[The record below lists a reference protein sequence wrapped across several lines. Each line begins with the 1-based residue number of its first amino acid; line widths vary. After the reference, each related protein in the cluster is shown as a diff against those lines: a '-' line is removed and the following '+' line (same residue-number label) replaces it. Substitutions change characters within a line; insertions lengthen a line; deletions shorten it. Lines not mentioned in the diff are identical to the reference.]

1 MPGQFRK
8 APPPRSSSSTTGR
21 IQKSRPAPTPTI
33 TRRPPVTPR
42 IPNKVTRRAVNVTRT
57 EQRVVRR
64 QATREQINKVQ
75 PRPRPVV
82 RPTTPPVKNM
92 PRRPAPPPTPLKRIT
107 KSAPSRL
114 PSASAHPKSMS
125 RGVAAAGVAAAG
137 AVAAGALLSL
147 NASAAAP
154 DISLDVNSLQST
166 LADLQDRSNFSD
178 ISADLT
184 NLDATINNV
193 LNLLE
198 SARDKGYVYQ
208 SDMEDIAYAAAD
220 RWQSVRGQVEAA
232 IPQQIRAAQNSIDDL
247 NPYIQRLNANIRN
260 ASAATSSL
268 KAAQDRANQILW
280 DLQQAENA
288 LEANYDG
295 IENDIRQL
303 NSRLTTIHWAL
314 DQLAEA
320 HFKVEKGEDLV
331 MAVPNRWDKEGKD
344 DPEGVLFLTNKH
356 LIFERKEKIA
366 TKKVLF
372 VTTAS
377 ELVQEVLF
385 NQALNTI
392 ASAKAQNKGLFGHQD
407 FLEVQFSDGK
417 LGTLSLHING
427 QDSKQWVNLI
437 ERAKSGQIEEERTSG
452 SGLSFSDLTGPL
464 TNADLLEIQNEFN
477 ELQDELA
484 LKDVHSDL
492 GELENEVNTLG
503 RDLAAL
509 RARGYAVEKS
519 LEADLQILTSQWEQV
534 KSRVETAI
542 ENQQKSLNEC
552 LAGLKDGMSRLMS
565 ASSSS
570 LAAARPQYIA
580 MKSAMA
586 SAEAQAEAAE
596 DTVLDMY
603 DEYAD
608 EVEALSTHF
617 EWVDWMLEAISTA
630 SFRLL
635 ATESGVA
642 ATEAVW
648 LRPGLEPENGILYL
662 TDQRLLWEDR
672 VDEFELKIDVPLQQ
686 VSEARETST
695 EEAEFDEITVTFD
708 GAEAPVKVAQ
718 FQLALPVA
726 EDWLQMIGRA
736 RAGDYASDR
745 AVELDQNEIERIRNA
760 PQQCSNCGAAF
771 TAPVLRGQNEIAC
784 EYCGVVTRI

>member
-1 MPGQFRK
+1 M
-8 APPPRSSSSTTGR
+8 
-21 IQKSRPAPTPTI
+21 
-33 TRRPPVTPR
+33 
-42 IPNKVTRRAVNVTRT
+42 
-57 EQRVVRR
+57 
-64 QATREQINKVQ
+64 
-75 PRPRPVV
+75 
-82 RPTTPPVKNM
+82 
-92 PRRPAPPPTPLKRIT
+92 
-107 KSAPSRL
+107 
-114 PSASAHPKSMS
+114 
-125 RGVAAAGVAAAG
+125 
-137 AVAAGALLSL
+137 
-147 NASAAAP
+147 
-154 DISLDVNSLQST
+154 
-166 LADLQDRSNFSD
+166 
-178 ISADLT
+178 
-184 NLDATINNV
+184 
-193 LNLLE
+193 
-198 SARDKGYVYQ
+198 
-208 SDMEDIAYAAAD
+208 
-220 RWQSVRGQVEAA
+220 
-232 IPQQIRAAQNSIDDL
+232 
-247 NPYIQRLNANIRN
+247 
-260 ASAATSSL
+260 
-268 KAAQDRANQILW
+268 
-280 DLQQAENA
+280 
-288 LEANYDG
+288 
-295 IENDIRQL
+295 
-303 NSRLTTIHWAL
+303 
-314 DQLAEA
+314 
-320 HFKVEKGEDLV
+320 
-331 MAVPNRWDKEGKD
+331 
-344 DPEGVLFLTNKH
+344 
-356 LIFERKEKIA
+356 
-366 TKKVLF
+366 
-372 VTTAS
+372 
-377 ELVQEVLF
+377 
-385 NQALNTI
+385 
-392 ASAKAQNKGLFGHQD
+392 
-407 FLEVQFSDGK
+407 
-417 LGTLSLHING
+417 
-427 QDSKQWVNLI
+427 
-437 ERAKSGQIEEERTSG
+437 
-452 SGLSFSDLTGPL
+452 
-464 TNADLLEIQNEFN
+464 
-477 ELQDELA
+477 
-484 LKDVHSDL
+484 
-492 GELENEVNTLG
+492 G

>member
-1 MPGQFRK
+1 
-8 APPPRSSSSTTGR
+8 
-21 IQKSRPAPTPTI
+21 
-33 TRRPPVTPR
+33 
-42 IPNKVTRRAVNVTRT
+42 VTRT
-57 EQRVVRR
+57 EQRVVKR

-92 PRRPAPPPTPLKRIT
+92 PKRPAPPPTPLKRIT
-107 KSAPSRL
+107 KTPSRL
-114 PSASAHPKSMS
+114 PSNPTQPKSMP
-125 RGVAAAGVAAAG
+125 RRVAVAGAATAGAIAAGT
-137 AVAAGALLSL
+137 LLSL

-166 LADLQDRSNFSD
+166 LSDLQDRSNFSD
-178 ISADLT
+178 ISADLA

-208 SDMEDIAYAAAD
+208 ADMEDIAYAAAD

-280 DLQQAENA
+280 DLQQAENS
-288 LEANYDG
+288 LEANYGG

-320 HFKVEKGEDLV
+320 HFKLEKDEDLV

-344 DPEGVLFLTNKH
+344 DPEGVLFLTNKR
-356 LIFERKEKIA
+356 LIFERKEKVA

-385 NQALNTI
+385 IQALGTI
-392 ASAKAQNKGLFGHQD
+392 ISVKAQNKGLFGHQD
-407 FLEVQFSDGK
+407 FLEVQFSDSK

-437 ERAKSGQIEEERTSG
+437 ERSKSGQIEEERTSG

-534 KSRVETAI
+534 KNRAETAI
-542 ENQQKSLNEC
+542 ENQQKSLNES
-552 LAGLKDGMSRLMS
+552 LAGLKDGMARLMS
-565 ASSSS
+565 ASSN

-686 VSEARETST
+686 VSEVRETST
-695 EEAEFDEITVTFD
+695 EEAEFDEISITFD
-708 GAEAPVKVAQ
+708 GANAPVKAAQ

-745 AVELDQNEIERIRNA
+745 AVELDQTEIDRIRNA

-771 TAPVLRGQNEIAC
+771 TAPVLRGQNEITC